1 MRVEV
6 VASDL
11 SRVEGADA
19 IVSPTNTGFSEDGW
33 LASLL
38 MKRGGERVRAALR
51 EQDPL
56 PLGGVV
62 ETTAGDLP
70 ARYLLHAAVVGLRA
84 EDLTGER
91 ERGTLTSAKVLYD
104 ATVNALET
112 ASSLGCETVAVPLL
126 GGGLAMYPERPCAD
140 VMVRALRDYRRGFPD
155 SAVKVVWLVGRMENE
170 LDALEAAL
178 DAAPELRAA
187 RDDSPNAT
195 ALPT

>member
-1 MRVEV
+1 MR
-6 VASDL
+6 
-11 SRVEGADA
+11 RM
-19 IVSPTNTGFSEDGW
+19 
-33 LASLL
+33 LAERSKELL
-38 MKRGGERVRAALR
+38 
-51 EQDPL
+51 
-56 PLGGVV
+56 
-62 ETTAGDLP
+62 
-70 ARYLLHAAVVGLRA
+70 ARYRRGDAAG
-84 EDLTGER
+84 EDCPQ
-91 ERGTLTSAKVLYD
+91 K
-104 ATVNALET
+104 NALET